1 MILQVI
7 LEDSNGEKK
16 LLWKYD
22 AISEEQLKELF
33 VGATGGLYQKSD
45 NSALAADEKGIYEL
59 QKKETYVVVVPPKS
73 QQGILSNYFFFTFL
87 FTDRKIWKNV
97 ACIQLCLT
105 FSKSTLYESRKRDTK
120 NSLLLPEEQK

>member
-1 MILQVI
+1 MLILQVI

-22 AISEEQLKELF
+22 AISKEQLKELF

-45 NSALAADEKGIYEL
+45 NSALVADEKGTYQL

-73 QQGILSNYFFFTFL
+73 QQGNRTYLFIFFKFFFMVFL
-87 FTDRKIWKNV
+87 IFTLISNTSS
-97 ACIQLCLT
+97 C
-105 FSKSTLYESRKRDTK
+105 
-120 NSLLLPEEQK
+120 